1 MAQLN
6 LHHGKGL
13 AITIG
18 ADADVWEFVANGA
31 VTAGQVVKL
40 DSTQTGEKKVQY
52 VAQGAADGLSIGVAL
67 ETVASGATVRVCVAG
82 YIEGVKITGTTG
94 SAGDSLA
101 AGANGAVIVYTA
113 AATDRVVGTALADE
127 DTDAGSIALYWFRV
141 L

>member
-13 AITIG
+13 AITVG
-18 ADADVWEFVANGA
+18 ASADVWEFVANGT

-52 VAQGAADGLSIGVAL
+52 GAQGIADGLAIGVAL
-67 ETVASGATVRVCVAG
+67 ETVATGATVRVCVGG
-82 YIEGVKITGTTG
+82 YIEGVKITGTGGT
-94 SAGDSLA
+94 AGDSLTT
-101 AGANGAVIVYTA
+101 GASGAVVVYTA
-113 AATDRVVGTALADE
+113 AATDRVVATALEDE
-127 DTDAGSIALYWFRV
+127 DTATIKLYWFRV

>member
-18 ADADVWEFVANGA
+18 ADADVWEFVANGT

-40 DSTQTGEKKVQY
+40 DSSQTGEKKVQY
-52 VAQGAADGLSIGVAL
+52 VAQGTTDGLSIGVAL
-67 ETVASGATVRVCVAG
+67 ETVADGATVRVCVAG
-82 YIEGVKITGTTG
+82 YIEGVKITGTGG

-101 AGANGAVIVYTA
+101 AGANGAVILYVA
-113 AATDRVVGTALADE
+113 AQTDRVVATAVADE
-127 DTDAGSIALYWFRV
+127 SGDAIALYWFRV